1 MYGSASEETY
11 KTHNVKRD
19 ASEEWDYAI
28 NSLKI
33 DLREFIEEELPENEE
48 DKSIYL
54 VFSVDETKVYSNDYD
69 DVVKVLTDYET
80 KYEGKIRY
88 KINTLEGG

>member
-1 MYGSASEETY
+1 MKRNAS
-11 KTHNVKRD
+11 D
-19 ASEEWDYAI
+19 EWDYAI

-33 DLREFIEEELPENEE
+33 DLREFIEKELTENEE

-54 VFSVDETKVYSNDYD
+54 VFSLDETKVYSNDYD

-80 KYEGKIRY
+80 KYEGRIRY
-88 KINTLEGG
+88 KINTLEGE

>member
-1 MYGSASEETY
+1 MYGNASEENY
-11 KTHNVKRD
+11 KTHNVKRN
-19 ASEEWDYAI
+19 ASDEWDYAI

-33 DLREFIEEELPENEE
+33 DLREFIEKELTENEE

-54 VFSVDETKVYSNDYD
+54 VFSLDETKVYSNDYD

-80 KYEGKIRY
+80 KYEGRIRY
-88 KINTLEGG
+88 KINTLEGE